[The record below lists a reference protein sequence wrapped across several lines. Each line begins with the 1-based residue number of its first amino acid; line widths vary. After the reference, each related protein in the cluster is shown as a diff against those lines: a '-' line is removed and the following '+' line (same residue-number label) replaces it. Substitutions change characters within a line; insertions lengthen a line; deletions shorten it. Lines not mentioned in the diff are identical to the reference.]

1 MKISASFLAKARR
14 DAENLMTDHCTVTRP
29 GESTTDPDTGL
40 PNTGTEQ
47 VYQGK
52 CKVQTSGGL
61 ASEQAEGSAAQAM
74 GAVSLVWSL
83 YVHFPYQWFAC
94 RRRRGDH
101 RIREPA
107 ADRQTAQARLPAIR
121 EDACH
126 RLPLE
131 REGGCMNATSL
142 FDASEL
148 TAFADKLLA
157 KGVARRAA
165 ITMAVKKGAQNVK
178 NDLRE
183 DLSSSGNKAFR
194 RIPITYTVK
203 EAPGR
208 ISAEIGPTKGG
219 AGSLANIA
227 FFGTAKGGGTHRF
240 YEHGEEE
247 LPKLAEYVA
256 RAAVE
261 GF

>member
-1 MKISASFLAKARR
+1 
-14 DAENLMTDHCTVTRP
+14 
-29 GESTTDPDTGL
+29 
-40 PNTGTEQ
+40 
-47 VYQGK
+47 
-52 CKVQTSGGL
+52 
-61 ASEQAEGSAAQAM
+61 
-74 GAVSLVWSL
+74 
-83 YVHFPYQWFAC
+83 
-94 RRRRGDH
+94 
-101 RIREPA
+101 
-107 ADRQTAQARLPAIR
+107 
-121 EDACH
+121 
-126 RLPLE
+126 
-131 REGGCMNATSL
+131 MNATSL

-165 ITMAVKKGAQNVK
+165 ITMAVKKGRAERQERPARRPLQ
-178 NDLRE
+178 LRQQ
-183 DLSSSGNKAFR
+183 G
-194 RIPITYTVK
+194 IPTHPNHLHG
-203 EAPGR
+203 EGSAGR